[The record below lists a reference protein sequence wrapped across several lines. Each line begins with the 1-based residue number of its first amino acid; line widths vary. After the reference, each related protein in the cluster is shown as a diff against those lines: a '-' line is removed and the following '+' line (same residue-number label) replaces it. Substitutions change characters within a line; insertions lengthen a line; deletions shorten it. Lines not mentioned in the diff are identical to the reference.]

1 MQQYSAFVDAHEIWQ
16 HRLRLANERVE
27 KAKNEERYWR
37 EFVAEEAALVRSVQ
51 SRIRIKRNSLLVAQ
65 QRSEAL
71 ECHYEQIREDVASK
85 LSFLEDEISGAS
97 QDVSTLATDVEQLE
111 ESCRSLNAVF
121 DQGSKQLLSRN
132 CADWRRCQL
141 DVLYWTPAL
150 ARIPIAERREAW
162 IVWVLHEVLLG
173 HNSCLPPTTSA

>member
-1 MQQYSAFVDAHEIWQ
+1 MQQYSAFVDAHEEWQ
-16 HRLRLANERVE
+16 QRLRLANERVE

-51 SRIRIKRNSLLVAQ
+51 SRIRIKRNSLLAAQ
-65 QRSEAL
+65 RRSEAL

-121 DQGSKQLLSRN
+121 DQGSKTTVEPQLCRLASMPVG
-132 CADWRRCQL
+132 CIVL
-141 DVLYWTPAL
+141 DASACKNPDCREKGGMDCVGS
-150 ARIPIAERREAW
+150 ARSVVGA
-162 IVWVLHEVLLG
+162 
-173 HNSCLPPTTSA
+173 